1 MKDRLNYIVG
11 GAAVLLLAATFW
23 FFSDV
28 RRTQRVQAGF
38 LGMISPFLKQGS
50 SLHKYY
56 TAKKEGLK
64 RLDELEKE
72 VTLLRTQNK
81 ELMATNQ
88 ALRGVEAERNSLKR
102 ALGYREEA
110 AFQLMPARIIA
121 RDPSTWFQKVTIDR
135 GSEELIEPDQP
146 VLTEAGLVGK
156 TTSVISA
163 HSAQI
168 ILITDE
174 NCRVSARIEGTR
186 EQGIVQGERAVKG
199 GTPGVGLGFLS
210 KQANLQPGRA
220 VYTSGIGKVYPEG
233 ILIGAIEDFRVRE
246 LDSYATIKPAVD
258 LTTLEDVFVV
268 IGDKK

>member
-1 MKDRLNYIVG
+1 MKDRLNYIIG
-11 GAAVLLLAATFW
+11 IGAILLLAGTFW
-23 FFSDV
+23 FFSNV

-38 LGMISPFLKQGS
+38 LGVISPFLKQGS
-50 SLHKYY
+50 SLQKYY
-56 TAKKEGLK
+56 TAKKDGLK

-72 VTLLRTQNK
+72 VEKLRTQNR
-81 ELMATNQ
+81 ELSATNQ
-88 ALRGVEAERNSLKR
+88 ALRGVEAERNSLQR

-135 GSEELIEPDQP
+135 GSEELIEPDQA

-156 TTSVISA
+156 TTSAISP

-186 EQGIVQGERAVKG
+186 EQGIVQGERTQKG
-199 GTPGVGLGFLS
+199 VTPGVGLGFLN
-210 KQANLQPGRA
+210 KQANLQKGRK

-233 ILIGAIEDFRVRE
+233 IFLGTIEDFKVRE
-246 LDSYATIKPAVD
+246 LDSFATIKPAVD
-258 LTTLEDVFVV
+258 LTTLEEVFVV
-268 IGDKK
+268 LGEKK

>member
-1 MKDRLNYIVG
+1 MKDRLNYIIG
-11 GAAVLLLAATFW
+11 GAALILLGVTFW

-38 LGMISPFLKQGS
+38 LGVVSPFLKQGS
-50 SLHKYY
+50 SLQKYY
-56 TAKKEGLK
+56 TAKKDGLK

-72 VTLLRTQNK
+72 VNLLRVQNK

-88 ALRGVEAERNSLKR
+88 ALRGVEAEKNSLKR
-102 ALGYREEA
+102 ALGYREDA

-135 GSEELIEPDQP
+135 GSEELIEPDQA

-156 TTSVISA
+156 TTTVISA
-163 HSAQI
+163 HSAQV

-174 NCRVSARIEGTR
+174 NCRVSARIEGSR
-186 EQGIVQGERAVKG
+186 EQGIVQGERAVKS
-199 GTPGVGLGFLS
+199 GTPGIGLGFLS
-210 KQANLQPGRA
+210 KQAVLERGRS
-220 VYTSGIGKVYPEG
+220 VYTSGIGKVYPAG
-233 ILIGAIEDFRVRE
+233 ILIGTIEDFRTRE

-258 LTTLEDVFVV
+258 LTTLEGVFVV
-268 IGDKK
+268 ISQTK